1 MSRTARTFL
10 VLVLFAIGTSLITP
24 LIPIYK
30 RELGFSDT
38 VVTLFL
44 VCYVIALVPSM
55 LTLGQLSDRVGRKP
69 VLAVAIATLALAQV
83 VLITQPQLLA
93 IRPEP
98 H

>member
-30 RELGFSDT
+30 RELGFGDT

-44 VCYVIALVPSM
+44 AVSYTH
-55 LTLGQLSDRVGRKP
+55 LTLPTSDLV
-69 VLAVAIATLALAQV
+69 
-83 VLITQPQLLA
+83 
-93 IRPEP
+93 
-98 H
+98 